1 MTRRDLL
8 AGAAL
13 LAATSAIPA
22 ASAAKASGLKPL
34 RKPKALKPGDK
45 VALVAPASAGNGGS
59 ELYEAQAFVRARG
72 WEPILMP
79 NVSSRFG
86 YLAGTDSE
94 RAADINAAFVD
105 PQVKGILALRGGYGC
120 MRILPLLD
128 EKQIRRN
135 PKVLIGFSDITA
147 LLVAISKRCGFV
159 TFHGPTASSSQD
171 DYSMEWLM
179 KAVAVSDPLGDLSQP
194 DPLPSDAYRLYSLH
208 GGSARGRLV
217 GGNLSLLAHMMGTP
231 WAPDLKDSILFLEDV
246 NEAPY
251 RVDRMLTQLIISGGM
266 SKCRGVVVGHFT
278 RGDDSSPDSEWKTAD
293 VLRDRLAGLGIPVTV
308 GWAVGHVRTKL
319 TMPLGVQAEL
329 DADRLTLKIL
339 EPAVS

>member
-13 LAATSAIPA
+13 LAASSAIPA
-22 ASAAKASGLKPL
+22 ASAAKSSGPRPLK
-34 RKPKALKPGDK
+34 KPKALKPGDK
-45 VALVAPASAGNGGS
+45 VALIAPASAGGGGS
-59 ELYEAQAFVRARG
+59 ELDEAQAFVRARG
-72 WEPILMP
+72 WEPVLMP
-79 NVSSRFG
+79 KVSSRFG
-86 YLAGTDSE
+86 YLAGTDAE
-94 RAADINAAFVD
+94 RAADINAAFAD
-105 PQVKGILALRGGYGC
+105 PSIKGVIAVRGGYGC
-120 MRILPLLD
+120 MRILPLLND
-128 EKQIRRN
+128 KLIKKN
-135 PKVLIGFSDITA
+135 PKVLIGYSDITA

-179 KAVAVSDPLGDLSQP
+179 KAVTVSASLGDLSQP
-194 DPLPSDAYRLYSLH
+194 DPLPSDAYRIYSLH
-208 GGSARGRLV
+208 GGTARGRLV

-293 VLRDRLAGLGIPVTV
+293 VLRDRLAGLEIPVTV

-319 TMPLGVQAEL
+319 TLPVGALAEL
-329 DADRLTLKIL
+329 DADRLSLKIL
-339 EPAVS
+339 ESAVS